1 MIRDWSSAK
10 PLSSEEIEA
19 RAARDEERRE
29 KKAQKK
35 HAKE

>member
-1 MIRDWSSAK
+1 M
-10 PLSSEEIEA
+10 PFSSEEA
-19 RAARDEERRE
+19 QSRAARDEERRE